1 MSPINKKKLKK
12 LRQNLDKLDNSFIKL
27 IKKRTN
33 LVKEVLKLK
42 QYKKE
47 IVDKKRIKAIL
58 SQIKRKSIKNNID
71 PKITNRIW
79 KNMIMSYID
88 YERRNFKKK
97 IVTYYEVVVF
107 SQRKLHVFL
116 QMDYIFLLLI

>member
-12 LRQNLDKLDNSFIKL
+12 LRQRLDKLDNSFIYL
-27 IKKRTN
+27 IKKRTK

-42 QYKKE
+42 RHKNE
-47 IVDKKRIKAIL
+47 IVDKKRIKVIL
-58 SQIKRKSIKNNID
+58 TQIRKKSIKNNID

-97 IVTYYEVVVF
+97 
-107 SQRKLHVFL
+107 
-116 QMDYIFLLLI
+116 

>member
-12 LRQNLDKLDNSFIKL
+12 LRKNLDNLDNSFIKL
-27 IKKRTN
+27 IKKRTK

-42 QYKKE
+42 KYKSE
-47 IVDKKRIKAIL
+47 IVDKKRIKIIL
-58 SQIKRKSIKNNID
+58 KNIRKKSIRNNID

-88 YERRNFKKK
+88 YEKRNFKK
-97 IVTYYEVVVF
+97 
-107 SQRKLHVFL
+107 
-116 QMDYIFLLLI
+116 

>member
-1 MSPINKKKLKK
+1 MSPINKKKLKI
-12 LRQNLDKLDNSFIKL
+12 LRQSLDKLDNSFIKL
-27 IKKRTN
+27 IKKRTK

-42 QYKKE
+42 QYKNE
-47 IVDKKRIKAIL
+47 IVDKKRIKTIL
-58 SQIKRKSIKNNID
+58 SQIRKKSIKNNID

-97 IVTYYEVVVF
+97 
-107 SQRKLHVFL
+107 
-116 QMDYIFLLLI
+116 